1 MNIDSRLERFM
12 STFNIADFRFL
23 PSYLPRCFSSGQDF
37 FALSDNHP
45 ELLIHAQAAQALGTY
60 SSLVFIQ
67 RQVKRW
73 LVKLSINRQLSL
85 LPFRPE
91 ISSLLLEFLHPR
103 TVCLHPTLIL
113 FTKDN
118 SLLAVASIRSLVDLG
133 LRLAPRQELCPHTL
147 AVTTYIP
154 DAMTISSLF
163 VDSFPPT
170 SFFRS
175 SRFSTDRSSS

>member
-1 MNIDSRLERFM
+1 M
-12 STFNIADFRFL
+12 STFNIKDFRFI
-23 PSYLPRCFSSGQDF
+23 PSYLPRCFSSGQEF
-37 FALSDNHP
+37 FALADNHP
-45 ELLIHAQAAQALGTY
+45 ELLIHAQAALALGTY

-73 LVKLSINRQLSL
+73 LAKLAIIRQISL

-91 ISSLLLEFLHPR
+91 IAALLLEFLHPR
-103 TVCLHPTLIL
+103 TVVLHPILIL

-133 LRLAPRQELCPHTL
+133 LRLAPRQEVCPHSL
-147 AVTTYIP
+147 VITTYIP
-154 DAMTISSLF
+154 DALTISSLF
-163 VDSFPPT
+163 AASFPPT
-170 SFFRS
+170 SFFQS